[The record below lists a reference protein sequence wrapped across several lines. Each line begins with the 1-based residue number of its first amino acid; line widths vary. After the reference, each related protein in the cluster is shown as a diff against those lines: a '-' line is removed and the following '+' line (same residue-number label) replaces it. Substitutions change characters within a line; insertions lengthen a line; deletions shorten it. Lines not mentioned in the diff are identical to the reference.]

1 MFQEFLDASL
11 AQLAEHVLRKRMVVG
26 SIPTGGSKWV
36 GRGLGLCHAHSWGST
51 WHSRVAFMGH
61 RKRLRNGSL
70 PLPLAAAVA
79 KPCWAMRHA
88 HQLPAQSL
96 GVRA

>member
-1 MFQEFLDASL
+1 MSMASS
-11 AQLAEHVLRKRMVVG
+11 AQLAEHALRKRMVVG
-26 SIPTGGSKWV
+26 SIPTGGSKWL
-36 GRGLGLCHAHSWGST
+36 GSGLGLCHALSWGST

-61 RKRLRNGSL
+61 CKRLRTGNL

-79 KPCWAMRHA
+79 EPCWAVRRA

-96 GVRA
+96 G